1 MENKDAKDPFK
12 GVDWKAVGGE
22 MQKNPSVQPSL
33 KKRLPN
39 RLRQIPEFYFLPR
52 WPLPKAILFCS
63 ACIGAGVAAGM
74 VGEAWIEKKV
84 KGHCSKMAGLYGNL
98 INKLLVLGHN
108 VTDIAASMVSSL
120 HVLFSNP
127 HFPELSVSGIKM
139 IHG

>member
-84 KGHCSKMAGLYGNL
+84 KGH
-98 INKLLVLGHN
+98 N

>member
-84 KGHCSKMAGLYGNL
+84 KG
-98 INKLLVLGHN
+98 IF
-108 VTDIAASMVSSL
+108 TSSL
-120 HVLFSNP
+120 SFLSSTNVLF
-127 HFPELSVSGIKM
+127 
-139 IHG
+139 